1 MAATLAVRRARIG
14 PFKRPRNSC
23 GERPGCRD
31 RHRRRHGLLSHHL
44 TEITIDN

>member
-14 PFKRPRNSC
+14 PFKRPTPGASAPAAGTGT
-23 GERPGCRD
+23 GED
-31 RHRRRHGLLSHHL
+31 HGLLSHHL